1 MDLYKRYELIDPL
14 PGPGTKSFRARQV
27 STAREVTVHLLV
39 GGRTPENEQLLARL
53 RAMPA
58 QSFSKLIEVGDNDGT
73 PYVVTMAPP
82 YQHLSD
88 WLSDQEKVAQ
98 NVPRV
103 THAGAW
109 RAPASPPESK
119 APPAVAPAT
128 PPAARGTISP
138 APPAPAPPSAAAT
151 PAAPSSGQGT
161 GKSAL
166 LLPTG
171 APSRAEERRVP
182 ASQPGAPA
190 TSQSGQFPRNSQG
203 GAPPVPEPAKPP
215 AGALTSSNAPA
226 APPANPASQPSAPPE
241 SGPGEFTRV
250 FQRGGSS
257 TQPAKPTQEP
267 AKLPAEAQASSGA
280 PAAPPAKLPSQPSAS
295 PESGPGEFTRVFQR
309 GGSSTQEPVKPPT
322 AALSSS
328 KAPAAPPAN
337 PASQPGPPAA
347 SEPGEFTRVFQAAG
361 RTDPEPKPPVT
372 VPPASVSSPPAKP
385 AAPSSATAALPAQP
399 TSQPGTP
406 AASEP
411 GEFTRIFQ
419 TGARSPGQPQAASPQ
434 QAVEA
439 PASVSSPPAK
449 PAAPSSATGAL
460 PAQPASQ
467 PGAPAASEPGEFT
480 RIFQTGARSPGQQ
493 QPASPQQA
501 VEAPALFADLPARP
515 AVPSTSPV
523 TPPPGE
529 FTRRFQ
535 DSPKS
540 PIPEPAD

>member
-1 MDLYKRYELIDPL
+1 MDFYKRYELIDPL
-14 PGPGTKSFRARQV
+14 PGPGTKSFRARQA

-138 APPAPAPPSAAAT
+138 APPAPAPPSAGST
-151 PAAPSSGQGT
+151 PAAPSSGQGP
-161 GKSAL
+161 GESAL

-190 TSQSGQFPRNSQG
+190 TPQSGEFPRNSQG
-203 GAPPVPEPAKPP
+203 GAPPVPEPARPP
-215 AGALTSSNAPA
+215 AGARTSSNAPA
-226 APPANPASQPSAPPE
+226 APPANPASQPIAPPE
-241 SGPGEFTRV
+241 SGPR
-250 FQRGGSS
+250 
-257 TQPAKPTQEP
+257 
-267 AKLPAEAQASSGA
+267 
-280 PAAPPAKLPSQPSAS
+280 
-295 PESGPGEFTRVFQR
+295 EFTRVFQR

-337 PASQPGPPAA
+337 PADRKS
-347 SEPGEFTRVFQAAG
+347 TRLN
-361 RTDPEPKPPVT
+361 
-372 VPPASVSSPPAKP
+372 SSH
-385 AAPSSATAALPAQP
+385 
-399 TSQPGTP
+399 
-406 AASEP
+406 
-411 GEFTRIFQ
+411 R
-419 TGARSPGQPQAASPQ
+419 
-434 QAVEA
+434 
-439 PASVSSPPAK
+439 
-449 PAAPSSATGAL
+449 
-460 PAQPASQ
+460 
-467 PGAPAASEPGEFT
+467 
-480 RIFQTGARSPGQQ
+480 
-493 QPASPQQA
+493 
-501 VEAPALFADLPARP
+501 
-515 AVPSTSPV
+515 
-523 TPPPGE
+523 
-529 FTRRFQ
+529 
-535 DSPKS
+535 
-540 PIPEPAD
+540 